1 MKNLITFLIISALII
16 SNSIFLKAEDD
27 KHFKSV
33 AMPSKLVVKA
43 NEEFSIQ
50 LTITIDK
57 GWHIYE
63 LNKKLADDYVGPILT
78 EITFNPNNFFKLSGK
93 IKATPPKVK
102 YDSAFSMKIG
112 TYYGRAVFE
121 IPLKASK
128 DIDFSN
134 NKIQVILYTQQCT
147 ETSCLPPTEFKIN
160 ILKEIFKSETG
171 LNQTESV
178 QSPAITSEVKDQKSD
193 QTTQHSAVG
202 NPAQKT
208 ESQEQ
213 SIEMQNRGFWSYI
226 WFAMLQGA
234 LSLLTPCVFPM
245 IPITV
250 SFFTK
255 RSEKKKSKGLVDS
268 LVYALGIMFTF
279 TGIGVLFAGIYGP
292 SGIQDLATNP
302 WLNLGIATIFI
313 VFALNLFGAFEIQ
326 LPTGVL
332 NKLNS
337 KSQGSGII
345 SVLLMGLTFSL
356 TSFTCTVPFVGTT
369 LVSVGHGEWFYPIA
383 GMLAFSAV
391 FAAPFFLL
399 ALFPSALN
407 RVPRA
412 GGWMNNI
419 KVVMGFLEIAAAIKF
434 LSNADLVWMWGV
446 LPRELFL
453 SIWLACTVMIILYI
467 LGIFR
472 LHHDAPVDSIGTPRV
487 VFAVIFASIT
497 FYLLIGLYG
506 KPLGELDAFLPPPN
520 YNELMST
527 KQSGNITAGA
537 NTPAPARSISTSKEE
552 LIWMD
557 NYQEALKLAKEK
569 KKMLFIDF
577 TGYTCTNCRWM
588 ELNMFSKN
596 EIKSYLENMILLR
609 LYTDRRNEPYQSN
622 KNFQK
627 NRFNSIE
634 LPLYVIYTPEEKL
647 IGTKAF
653 TRDVSEFMGFLKKG
667 ADYKL

>member
-1 MKNLITFLIISALII
+1 MKNLITFWIISTLLIF
-16 SNSIFLKAEDD
+16 NAIFVKAADD
-27 KHFKSV
+27 KHFKSI
-33 AMPSKLVVKA
+33 AKPSKLIVKA
-43 NEEFSIQ
+43 GEEFAIQ
-50 LTITIDK
+50 LTVTVDK

-78 EITFNPNNFFKLSGK
+78 EISFNPNNFFKLEGK
-93 IKATPPKVK
+93 IKATPPKIK
-102 YDSAFSMKIG
+102 YDSAFSMRIG
-112 TYYGRAVFE
+112 TYYGQAVFE
-121 IPLKASK
+121 IPLRASK
-128 DIDFSN
+128 DIDFNSS
-134 NKIQVILYTQQCT
+134 KIQIVLYTQQCT
-147 ETSCLPPTEFKIN
+147 ETSCLPPTDFKIN
-160 ILKEIFKSETG
+160 ISKEIFISETG
-171 LNQTESV
+171 LNPTESV
-178 QSPAITSEVKDQKSD
+178 QSSATATTVKDEKSI
-193 QTTQHSAVG
+193 QTTQKATVG
-202 NPAQKT
+202 SQVQKT

-213 SIEMQNRGFWSYI
+213 SIEMQKRGFWSYI

-279 TGIGVLFAGIYGP
+279 TGIGVIFAGIYGP

-326 LPTGVL
+326 LPTSLL

-369 LVSVGHGEWFYPIA
+369 LVSVGSGEWFYPIA

-407 RVPRA
+407 KVPRA

-467 LGIFR
+467 LGVFR

-487 VFAVIFASIT
+487 VFAVIFAAIT
-497 FYLLIGLYG
+497 FYLLIGLNG

-527 KQSGNITAGA
+527 KESGSTTAGTSNSTSA
-537 NTPAPARSISTSKEE
+537 KSISASEEE

-557 NYQEALKLAKEK
+557 NYQDALKLAKEK
-569 KKMLFIDF
+569 KKMIFIDF

-588 ELNMFSKN
+588 ELNMFSKK
-596 EIKSYLENMILLR
+596 EIRSYLENMILVR

-653 TRDVSEFMGFLKKG
+653 TRDVTEFLGFLKKG